1 MIVYYRIFKIKKI
14 EIVFGQDKVTTGASS
29 DFQSATSLATQMV
42 RAYGMSDKIGQR
54 VFGQSSEENLS
65 PQTQEIVDQEIK
77 KILQESYDRAK
88 NILKTHSYELKLIA
102 EALLQHE
109 TLDVNQI
116 KSLIE
121 NHKM

>member
-1 MIVYYRIFKIKKI
+1 
-14 EIVFGQDKVTTGASS
+14 
-29 DFQSATSLATQMV
+29 MV
-42 RAYGMSDKIGQR
+42 KSYGMSDKIGQR
-54 VFGQSSEENLS
+54 VFRQGTEDQIS
-65 PQTQEIVDQEIK
+65 PQMQEVLDQEIK

-88 NILKTHSYELKLIA
+88 NILKTHPTELKLIA

-116 KSLIE
+116 KNLIE